1 MSVAA
6 LSKEAIMDS
15 ILTSIKKMLGIREEY
30 GGFDTDII
38 ININSVFG
46 ILNQLGVGP
55 DAGFSIQDSTS
66 TWDDFIPNLTQNA
79 TKFDMIKSY
88 IYLKVKLLFDPPTVG
103 AVMESTNKLVDE
115 LEWRLKTQASL

>member
-1 MSVAA
+1 
-6 LSKEAIMDS
+6 MDS
-15 ILTSIKKMLGIREEY
+15 ILTSIKKMLGIDEEY
-30 GGFDTDII
+30 GRFDTDII

-66 TWDDFIPNLTQNA
+66 TWDDFIPNLTQNT

-103 AVMESTNKLVDE
+103 AVMESMNKLAAE
-115 LEWRLKTQASL
+115 LEWRLKVQVDLSKN

>member
-1 MSVAA
+1 
-6 LSKEAIMDS
+6 MDS
-15 ILTSIKKMLGIREEY
+15 ILTSIKKMLGIGEEY
-30 GGFDTDII
+30 CGFDTDII

-66 TWDDFIPNLTQNA
+66 TWDDFIPNLTKNNVR
-79 TKFDMIKSY
+79 FDMIKTY
-88 IYLKVKLLFDPPTVG
+88 IYLKVKLMFDPPTIG

>member
-15 ILTSIKKMLGIREEY
+15 ILTSIKKMLGIGEEY
-30 GGFDTDII
+30 CGFDTDII

-66 TWDDFIPNLTQNA
+66 TWDDFIPNLTKNNVR
-79 TKFDMIKSY
+79 FDMIKTY
-88 IYLKVKLLFDPPTVG
+88 IYLKVKLMFDPPTIG